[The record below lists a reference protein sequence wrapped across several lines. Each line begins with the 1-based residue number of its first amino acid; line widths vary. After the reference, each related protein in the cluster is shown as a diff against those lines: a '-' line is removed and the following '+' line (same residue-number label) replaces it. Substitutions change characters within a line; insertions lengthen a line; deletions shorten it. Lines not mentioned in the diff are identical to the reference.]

1 MKKLQVFSLFLT
13 IGILCCPISTRAKE
27 AFTWDTVSDT
37 EQKDEQKHK
46 DDSEK
51 KQSDTDDAGEKGAFQ
66 WSEGEDSAQNNDDG
80 TAADKS
86 GQNDTETE
94 TDNSAENTDEKDD
107 TETETEQGKAS
118 ESTDEPNED
127 APDEDKEEEEET
139 LKGSYPSESIYSE
152 SEIKEMIDEKYEEL
166 EEAYQIKDK
175 FKKTKTIDRID
186 SFILNFCGDPLKGKK
201 IVFLGDS
208 ITAGNGGTLT
218 LDGSG
223 LDYTNFIAKYT
234 DASIVNLGIGG
245 APFEGSDN
253 DDALVHRYTDI
264 PKDADIIVL
273 FAGIN
278 DLFAGSEKF
287 GSLSKLEEGTYC
299 GDIHETFQ
307 QISKRHPDADVHVI
321 ITYPNKMEEYQQFIN
336 ENWQDYADVQI
347 KLAKRFGF
355 HIINLYEEG
364 FMDSGDNKIRNAF
377 FKDDIHPDDL
387 GSEILGRHIL
397 VHLVEAYI

>member
-1 MKKLQVFSLFLT
+1 MKKLQVFSLFLA
-13 IGILCCPISTRAKE
+13 IGLLCYPISTFAKE
-27 AFTWDTVSDT
+27 AFSWETVSDMQP
-37 EQKDEQKHK
+37 EDEPKHN

-51 KQSDTDDAGEKGAFQ
+51 KKEEDGDNGEKGAFQ
-66 WSEGEDSAQNNDDG
+66 WSENTGGANTDNTEQ
-80 TAADKS
+80 AADKS
-86 GQNDTETE
+86 GGKENETDRSAEKSGEKNETE
-94 TDNSAENTDEKDD
+94 AEQDAAETDSAADSKDDEDDNDDEK
-107 TETETEQGKAS
+107 
-118 ESTDEPNED
+118 
-127 APDEDKEEEEET
+127 EET
-139 LKGSYPSESIYSE
+139 LTGNYPSETIYSE
-152 SEIKEMIDEKYEEL
+152 SEIREMIDEKYKEL
-166 EEAYQIKDK
+166 EEAYKIKDK
-175 FKKTKTIDRID
+175 FKKTKTIDGID
-186 SFILNFCGDPLKGKK
+186 SFILNFCGDPLEGKK

-287 GSLSKLEEGTYC
+287 GSLSKLEAGTYC

-307 QISKRHPDADVHVI
+307 QISKRHPDADVHVV
-321 ITYPNKMEEYQQFIN
+321 ITYPNKMEKYQQFVD

-355 HIINLYEEG
+355 HVINLYEEG
-364 FMDSGDNKIRNAF
+364 FMDSDDSKIRGAF

-397 VHLVEAYI
+397 VHLVEEYI